1 MMWMRKR
8 RVIDRFVNF
17 FVDEKSWDYTWNC
30 AVRARS
36 LTGTH
41 MAYRPPNHLSIAILS
56 TCLVCALAMAWVHR
70 ETGPPWRPMLPDT
83 EVVGSVIET
92 DSLPF
97 TVPDSL
103 IRPLRE
109 LHDNTFQ
116 ENLDGIVARNRKWSR
131 LVASGKMS
139 IGVVDLRDPMNAR
152 FADVNG
158 EHMMYAAS
166 LPKIAILLAAMD
178 AIEKGELR
186 RSPDITS
193 DMKLMI
199 SRSDNAA
206 STRMMDRLGYEKIA
220 AVLQDPRYE
229 LYDPVHGGGL
239 WVGKR
244 YAKSGVRRPD
254 PLAGISHGA
263 TATQVARYYYLLAHG
278 KLVSR
283 ERSEEMLEIL
293 TDPALHHKFVNT
305 LDNIAPRAR
314 LFRKSG
320 SWRTYHSDSVLVW
333 GPEWRRYILVALIDD
348 EDGERILR
356 QLVLEVDALLRPVPP
371 SGI

>member
-1 MMWMRKR
+1 M
-8 RVIDRFVNF
+8 
-17 FVDEKSWDYTWNC
+17 SWG
-30 AVRARS
+30 AAS
-36 LTGTH
+36 
-41 MAYRPPNHLSIAILS
+41 
-56 TCLVCALAMAWVHR
+56 
-70 ETGPPWRPMLPDT
+70 T
-83 EVVGSVIET
+83 EVEPVRHLVET
-92 DSLPF
+92 DTLPMQ
-97 TVPDSL
+97 VSDSL

-109 LHDNTFQ
+109 LHDVAFQ
-116 ENLDGIVARNRKWSR
+116 EKLDRIMDRNKKWSR
-131 LVASGKMS
+131 LVANGKLS
-139 IGVVDLRDPMNAR
+139 IGLVDLRDPMNAR
-152 FADVNG
+152 FADING

-178 AIEKGELR
+178 ALEKGELAR
-186 RSPDITS
+186 TPEVTS

-206 STRMMDRLGYEKIA
+206 STRMIDRLGYDKIA
-220 AVLQDPRYE
+220 SVLQDPEYE
-229 LYDPVHGGGL
+229 LYDTTHGGGL

-263 TATQVARYYYLLAHG
+263 TATQVARYYYLLAYG

-283 ERSEEMLEIL
+283 ERSEEMLQIL

-305 LDNIAPRAR
+305 LDDIAPRAQ

-348 EDGERILR
+348 ADGEKILR
-356 QLVLEVDALLRPVPP
+356 QLILEVDALLRPVPP
-371 SGI
+371 SGT

>member
-1 MMWMRKR
+1 MSHRSSSR
-8 RVIDRFVNF
+8 LSFVI
-17 FVDEKSWDYTWNC
+17 
-30 AVRARS
+30 
-36 LTGTH
+36 LT
-41 MAYRPPNHLSIAILS
+41 
-56 TCLVCALAMAWVHR
+56 TCLACAIVMTWVHH
-70 ETGPPWRPMLPDT
+70 EAGVPWSLPDT
-83 EVVGSVIET
+83 DVEPARTLIET
-92 DSLPF
+92 DTLPMV
-97 TVPDSL
+97 VPDSL

-109 LHDNTFQ
+109 LHDAAFQ
-116 ENLDGIVARNRKWSR
+116 TKLDRIIARNRKWSR
-131 LVASGKMS
+131 LVANGKMS
-139 IGVVDLRDPMNAR
+139 IGLVDLRDPMNAR
-152 FADVNG
+152 FADING

-178 AIEKGELR
+178 ALEKGELER
-186 RSPDITS
+186 TPAITS

-220 AVLQDPRYE
+220 SVLQDPRYE
-229 LYDPVHGGGL
+229 LYDPSHGGGL

-263 TATQVARYYYLLAHG
+263 TATQVARYYYLLAYG
-278 KLVSR
+278 QLVSR
-283 ERSEEMLEIL
+283 ERSEEMLGIL

-305 LDNIAPRAR
+305 LDTIAPRAQ

-348 EDGERILR
+348 EDGEKILR
-356 QLVLEVDALLRPVPP
+356 QLVLEVDALLRPAAP
-371 SGI
+371 SGT

>member
-1 MMWMRKR
+1 MQHRTSSR
-8 RVIDRFVNF
+8 L
-17 FVDEKSWDYTWNC
+17 
-30 AVRARS
+30 S
-36 LTGTH
+36 LT
-41 MAYRPPNHLSIAILS
+41 ILG
-56 TCLVCALAMAWVHR
+56 TCLLAATAMAWVHHDA
-70 ETGPPWRPMLPDT
+70 GLSWSSDAT
-83 EVVGSVIET
+83 EADPVHALVET
-92 DSLPF
+92 DTLPMQ
-97 TVPDSL
+97 VPDSL

-109 LHDNTFQ
+109 LHDAAFQ
-116 ENLDGIVARNRKWSR
+116 SKLDRVITRNRKWSR
-131 LVASGKMS
+131 LVANGKMS
-139 IGVVDLRDPMNAR
+139 IGLVDLRDPMNAR
-152 FADVNG
+152 FADING

-178 AIEKGELR
+178 ALEKGELER
-186 RSPDITS
+186 TPAITS

-220 AVLQDPRYE
+220 SVLQDPRYE
-229 LYDPVHGGGL
+229 LYDPSHGGGL

-263 TATQVARYYYLLAHG
+263 TATQVARYYYLLAYG
-278 KLVSR
+278 QLVSR
-283 ERSEEMLEIL
+283 ERSEEMLGIL

-305 LDNIAPRAR
+305 LDTIAPRAQ

-348 EDGERILR
+348 EDGEKILR
-356 QLVLEVDALLRPVPP
+356 QLVLEVDALLRPAAP
-371 SGI
+371 SGT